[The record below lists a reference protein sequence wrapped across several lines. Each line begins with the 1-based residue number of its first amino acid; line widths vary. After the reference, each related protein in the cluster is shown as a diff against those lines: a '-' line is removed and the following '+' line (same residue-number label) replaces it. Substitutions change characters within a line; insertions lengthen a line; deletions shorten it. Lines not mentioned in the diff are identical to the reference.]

1 MFRSLLG
8 AMFITFA
15 FVCSVSAQ
23 ISATGNSYQARNTSS
38 RQQNTSSLSI
48 LDNFSRTVA
57 PAALSNIRNSETAFC
72 YTVTSAS
79 GNYTGYTLDGYAVT
93 GFCGI
98 LQENLKNILVQQL
111 FATADNVNFAQQET
125 CRQNPRIMLRFV
137 RGVDYTDVLIS
148 APCYVMSV
156 FYAGEV
162 STFNFSSVS
171 PIFDAIVSEFE
182 KSRMDFSSPAAA
194 NQVIPVALTFESVAA
209 SSSSQ
214 SREFFGSSTQDKASQ
229 KKSGWNNLR

>member
-23 ISATGNSYQARNTSS
+23 ISATGSSYQARNTSS

-98 LQENLKNILVQQL
+98 LQKHTQFCAVKLP
-111 FATADNVNFAQQET
+111 A
-125 CRQNPRIMLRFV
+125 PRKWTPGDSL
-137 RGVDYTDVLIS
+137 
-148 APCYVMSV
+148 P
-156 FYAGEV
+156 
-162 STFNFSSVS
+162 
-171 PIFDAIVSEFE
+171 P
-182 KSRMDFSSPAAA
+182 PAAGYPPPWGSPPCSA
-194 NQVIPVALTFESVAA
+194 ALPLALLPHPARFRSHGCIRPTAYNN
-209 SSSSQ
+209 
-214 SREFFGSSTQDKASQ
+214 R
-229 KKSGWNNLR
+229 KS